1 MVTADAFYYDNSSSN
16 STDISFGNDKEA
28 VDGSP
33 CLKNDE
39 PSEERPVLFFLY
51 PKQKSLSRARYTRH
65 VRLGTSP
72 GQRDR

>member
-39 PSEERPVLFFLY
+39 PSEKRPVLFFLY
-51 PKQKSLSRARYTRH
+51 PK
-65 VRLGTSP
+65 
-72 GQRDR
+72 